1 MAIVAHGHQIQLL
14 TRFRGEVL
22 SRGLVLALAGAVSWL
37 LPMRSDVVTEAPGA
51 WLGSGAVEVHAA
63 AALAFLLVLTI
74 IGFVWQRGRPAEM
87 GALAWVVA
95 GGVLAVASSVLVVLG
110 GRSEGPMYWWLAM
123 GVVITSMALQVVA
136 ALIGHAL
143 AVVAARRA
151 EPAA

>member
-1 MAIVAHGHQIQLL
+1 MATVAHGHHIHLM
-14 TRFRGEVL
+14 TRFRAQVL
-22 SRGLVLALAGAVSWL
+22 SRGLVLLLASTLSWL
-37 LPMRSDVVTEAPGA
+37 LPMRSAAVGDSPGA

-63 AALAFLLVLTI
+63 AGLAFLLVLTI
-74 IGFVWQRGRPAEM
+74 IGFVWQHHRPADM

-136 ALIGHAL
+136 ALIGHGL
-143 AVVAARRA
+143 AVLAARRA
-151 EPAA
+151 D